1 MQAGRRG
8 PWTTPR
14 CWGDNWGTVAPRKPG
29 LPPATGASP
38 KSTKRTT
45 NKHRARTPK
54 VSVMTLSRPTIAN
67 IGTMNNR
74 TGRTTK
80 RTPEHTPRE
89 HSISDTHRNH
99 FKAQGRFRGRPHGAG
114 RAHSPLLTLGRPPE
128 LSAPSNPNRN
138 CLQFCNRKVPPK
150 GFPAASAT
158 CSVFQAQNDR
168 NC

>member
-1 MQAGRRG
+1 MDHPALLGRQLGNRS
-8 PWTTPR
+8 TEEAR
-14 CWGDNWGTVAPRKPG
+14 AS
-29 LPPATGASP
+29 PATGASP
-38 KSTKRTT
+38 KKHEAD
-45 NKHRARTPK
+45 NKQTQSMDPK
-54 VSVMTLSRPTIAN
+54 VSVMTLRRPTIAN

-150 GFPAASAT
+150 GFPAAT
-158 CSVFQAQNDR
+158 D
-168 NC
+168 